1 MPSAARCCSLVL
13 LAVMATVTTALQ
25 VTPDSPC
32 ASLCLDSSSR
42 PSNSSS
48 VAKIRD
54 AEIICSNRDY
64 ASEQGQK
71 FQRCMNCLQN
81 STYSQ
86 GSQNDQ
92 AWFIYNL
99 QYAYAHCVFGY
110 PNGNGIGPYP
120 CMTSEAC
127 GPLNVTVRRNLAN
140 NTGTDPFNYCSYR
153 GGSSFGG
160 TFSKCLDCMKADREH
175 GYVANFFVALQ
186 AGCEQRPGPEGHLSL
201 NGTLFDSRTISIVDP
216 NKPSPSRKTG
226 LSTGALVA
234 VVIISVLL
242 GLLLLGGGI
251 FLYIRRRRRRLESD
265 PHDGKSALE
274 YAAAR
279 QQQQN
284 GRHGPSSMDFHC
296 AENVSPFTPG
306 SRDGGSVQAQQQ
318 QQQQHYHPQVRPT
331 ATAIYPDEK
340 RNGTLEKKAYN
351 DALRSHPPVAGTGG
365 AHHDHA
371 VAVAAVAVTVLARQ
385 LRDAVVGHLGDA
397 VSGPGANLGV
407 SVHHH
412 HHLWHGTRGLVA
424 DQAAVVGR
432 AAAAGSW
439 WRADPVQGEQ
449 DGRDRPGGGEA
460 AADDFSAAA
469 EALDVGWKAGIGQT
483 LGGGKGEGGGMVSYL
498 YISTNGAL
506 AIVAV

>member
-1 MPSAARCCSLVL
+1 MPSSARCCLVL
-13 LAVMATVTTALQ
+13 VAAMMATVTTALQ

-32 ASLCLDSSSR
+32 ASLCLDSSSSSS
-42 PSNSSS
+42 SNSSS
-48 VAKIRD
+48 IAKIRD
-54 AEIICSNRDY
+54 DEIVCSNRDY

-92 AWFIYNL
+92 AWFMYNL

-110 PNGNGIGPYP
+110 PDGNGIGPYP

-186 AGCEQRPGPEGHLSL
+186 AGCEQRPGSEGHLSL

-216 NKPSPSRKTG
+216 NKPSTSRKTG

-242 GLLLLGGGI
+242 GLLLLGGCV

-279 QQQQN
+279 QQN
-284 GRHGPSSMDFHC
+284 GRHGPSPMNFQYAAH
-296 AENVSPFTPG
+296 ASPFTPG
-306 SRDGGSVQAQQQ
+306 SRDGGSDQVQQQ
-318 QQQQHYHPQVRPT
+318 QYHHPQVRPT

-340 RNGTLEKKAYN
+340 RNGTPENQAYN
-351 DALRSHPPVAGTGG
+351 DALRSHPPVGPVRNFSHKQHPSVIDTETMPDGVAKPEQAPTTTMSPPSPSPSPYSPDSYLTPSSATSATPFLAPGQTSVFPSTTSFTAPRTGSSPTKKPSWDETRQQQG
-365 AHHDHA
+365 RGGGLLRSKASRTDVTA
-371 VAVAAVAVTVLARQ
+371 PVAARQ
-385 LRDAVVGHLGDA
+385 L
-397 VSGPGANLGV
+397 
-407 SVHHH
+407 
-412 HHLWHGTRGLVA
+412 
-424 DQAAVVGR
+424 
-432 AAAAGSW
+432 
-439 WRADPVQGEQ
+439 
-449 DGRDRPGGGEA
+449 
-460 AADDFSAAA
+460 
-469 EALDVGWKAGIGQT
+469 QT
-483 LGGGKGEGGGMVSYL
+483 TFPPPPKR
-498 YISTNGAL
+498 
-506 AIVAV
+506 

>member
-1 MPSAARCCSLVL
+1 MPSSARCRLVL
-13 LAVMATVTTALQ
+13 LAMTAATVTTALQ
-25 VTPDSPC
+25 VTPGSPC
-32 ASLCLDSSSR
+32 ASLCLVDSSSSSS
-42 PSNSSS
+42 PSNSSGT
-48 VAKIRD
+48 AKIRD
-54 AEIICSNRDY
+54 DEIICSNRDY

-71 FQRCMNCLQN
+71 FQRCINCLQN

-92 AWFIYNL
+92 AWFMYNL
-99 QYAYAHCVFGY
+99 QYAYAHCVFSY

-160 TFSKCLDCMKADREH
+160 TFGKCLDCMKADREH

-216 NKPSPSRKTG
+216 NRPDPSRKTG

-242 GLLLLGGGI
+242 GLLLLGGCV

-279 QQQQN
+279 QQN
-284 GRHGPSSMDFHC
+284 DRRGPPCSKNWQGAVAH
-296 AENVSPFTPG
+296 VSPFTPG
-306 SRDGGSVQAQQQ
+306 SRDGGSDQAAQQQ
-318 QQQQHYHPQVRPT
+318 QGCPT

-340 RNGTLEKKAYN
+340 RNGTPEKEAYN
-351 DALRSHPPVAGTGG
+351 DALRSHPPVGPVRNFSHKQHPSVSDTETMPDGVAKPEQAPTTTMPSSPSSSPYSPDSYVTPSSATSATPFLAPGQTSVFPSATSVTGSSPTKQPSWDETTRQQQG
-365 AHHDHA
+365 RGGGLLRSKASKTDVTA
-371 VAVAAVAVTVLARQ
+371 PVAARQ
-385 LRDAVVGHLGDA
+385 L
-397 VSGPGANLGV
+397 
-407 SVHHH
+407 
-412 HHLWHGTRGLVA
+412 
-424 DQAAVVGR
+424 
-432 AAAAGSW
+432 
-439 WRADPVQGEQ
+439 
-449 DGRDRPGGGEA
+449 
-460 AADDFSAAA
+460 
-469 EALDVGWKAGIGQT
+469 QT
-483 LGGGKGEGGGMVSYL
+483 TFPPPPKR
-498 YISTNGAL
+498 
-506 AIVAV
+506 

>member
-1 MPSAARCCSLVL
+1 MALFKMPSAARCCSLVL

-242 GLLLLGGGI
+242 GLLLLGGGV

-284 GRHGPSSMDFHC
+284 GRHGPSSMDFQC

-306 SRDGGSVQAQQQ
+306 SRDGGSVQPH

-331 ATAIYPDEK
+331 TTAIYPDEK

-351 DALRSHPPVAGTGG
+351 DALRSHPPVGSVRNFSHKQHSSVTDTETMPDDVAKPEQAAATTTMPSPSPPSPSPYSPDSYVTPSSATSATPFLAPGQTSVFPSTTTTTTTTTSGTAHAGSSPTKQPSWDEPRQQGRGG
-365 AHHDHA
+365 GLIRSKASKTDVTA
-371 VAVAAVAVTVLARQ
+371 PVAARQ
-385 LRDAVVGHLGDA
+385 L
-397 VSGPGANLGV
+397 
-407 SVHHH
+407 
-412 HHLWHGTRGLVA
+412 
-424 DQAAVVGR
+424 
-432 AAAAGSW
+432 
-439 WRADPVQGEQ
+439 
-449 DGRDRPGGGEA
+449 
-460 AADDFSAAA
+460 
-469 EALDVGWKAGIGQT
+469 QT
-483 LGGGKGEGGGMVSYL
+483 TFPPPPKR
-498 YISTNGAL
+498 
-506 AIVAV
+506 